1 MSSNRTL
8 SGPAGQSKQK
18 KPTVL
23 KEIII
28 AFQSYTKA
36 HHFIRTHNLLKWIII
51 PGILYSIL
59 FIVGIYFFWDSAS
72 IVVSW
77 LGRLG
82 IDRFLLHQ
90 KSAVLSY
97 FFVMG
102 GLMVHLV
109 LIFFYFSLFKYL
121 MLIIGSPLFTYLS
134 EQTDALLSGKEYKM
148 RFDRE
153 FRQGMLRGIRLAIRN
168 SLWQTVYLIC
178 ILILAFIPLIGWIAP
193 VVCIFVECYY
203 YGFSMLDYSCRHHLT
218 PSASIAFINQRKGFA
233 VGNGMVF
240 YGLHFVPV
248 LAPAYAIIAA
258 TISLY
263 PHNLE

>member
-1 MSSNRTL
+1 
-8 SGPAGQSKQK
+8 
-18 KPTVL
+18 VL

-28 AFQSYTKA
+28 AFQSYAKA
-36 HHFIRTHNLLKWIII
+36 HHFIKTHRLWKWIII

-59 FIVGIYFFWDSAS
+59 FLVGIYFFWDSAS
-72 IVVSW
+72 VVVSW

-90 KSAVLSY
+90 RSAVLSF

-109 LIFFYFSLFKYL
+109 LVFFYFSLFKYL

-148 RFDRE
+148 QFNRE
-153 FRQGMLRGIRLAIRN
+153 FRRDMLRGIRLAIRN
-168 SLWQTVYLIC
+168 SLWQTVYLVC
-178 ILILAFIPLIGWIAP
+178 ILLLAFIPLIGWVAP

-203 YGFSMLDYSCRHHLT
+203 YGFSMLDYSCRRHLT
-218 PSASIAFINQRKGFA
+218 PNASIAFINQRKGFA

-263 PHNLE
+263 HQNLE

>member
-1 MSSNRTL
+1 MS
-8 SGPAGQSKQK
+8 GQSNQK
-18 KPTVL
+18 NTTVL

-28 AFQSYTKA
+28 AFQSYSKA
-36 HHFIRTHNLLKWIII
+36 HHFIRTHRLWKWILI

-59 FIVGIYFFWDSAS
+59 FIAGIYFFWDSAS
-72 IVVSW
+72 IFIAW

-82 IDRFLLHQ
+82 IDRFLQHQ
-90 KSAVLSY
+90 RSAVLSF

-109 LIFFYFSLFKYL
+109 LIFFCFSLFKYL
-121 MLIIGSPLFTYLS
+121 MLIIGSPLFCYLS
-134 EQTDALLSGKEYKM
+134 EQTDALLNGREYKM
-148 RFDRE
+148 RFNRP
-153 FRQGMLRGIRLAIRN
+153 FRQDMLRGIRLALRN
-168 SLWQTVYLIC
+168 SLWQTVYIVC
-178 ILILAFIPLIGWIAP
+178 ILILAFIPFVGWIAP

-203 YGFSMLDYSCRHHLT
+203 YGFSMLDYSCRRHNLS
-218 PSASIAFINQRKGFA
+218 PAASIAYIGQRKGFA

-240 YGLHFVPV
+240 YGMHFVPV

-263 PHNLE
+263 HQNLE

>member
-1 MSSNRTL
+1 MFLNRTL
-8 SGPAGQSKQK
+8 SDPAGQSNQK

-36 HHFIRTHNLLKWIII
+36 HHFIRTHRLWKWIII

-77 LGRLG
+77 LGHLG
-82 IDRFLLHQ
+82 IDRFILHQ

-153 FRQGMLRGIRLAIRN
+153 FRQDMFRGIRLAIRN
-168 SLWQTVYLIC
+168 SLWQTVYLVC
-178 ILILAFIPLIGWIAP
+178 ILFLAFIPLVGWIAP

-203 YGFSMLDYSCRHHLT
+203 FGFSMLDYSCRRHLT
-218 PSASIAFINQRKGFA
+218 PNASIAFINQRKGFA

-240 YGLHFVPV
+240 YALHFVPV

-263 PHNLE
+263 HQNLE